1 MNFFK
6 VEKNAALILLAAA
19 LLGLAVANLGG
30 FQVVDAIKSWTPYGM
45 PISLTFEGWIYEF
58 GLPAFF
64 FLVGLEL
71 KRELT
76 SGSLSPI
83 RRVVTPLLA
92 AVLGVCIPA
101 LVYVLVVGINSDVA
115 SGWAIPT
122 ATDVTFALAVFVM
135 FGKALPKAARTFLLA
150 YAVIDDVIA
159 VLIVSVLF
167 TSGLNP
173 LGILYVAIALAAFR
187 LVQRSAMLQSVR
199 GLWLAWHVLIAFG
212 AIYAAVANGIQP
224 TIVGLVL
231 GLLISADRTEKVENA
246 LHPWVAFGVLPI
258 FAFMAAGVTLG
269 SVSSVLASSV
279 FLAVVLRPVGKFAG
293 IMLGALGR
301 RFAGGPG
308 QLSASQTAPL
318 ALLGGVGFTVALL
331 VSKYTFTLDPQS
343 ENAAILATFAATAIS
358 AVIAALLLRGHRSK
372 TANRA

>member
-1 MNFFK
+1 M
-6 VEKNAALILLAAA
+6 
-19 LLGLAVANLGG
+19 
-30 FQVVDAIKSWTPYGM
+30 
-45 PISLTFEGWIYEF
+45 
-58 GLPAFF
+58 
-64 FLVGLEL
+64 
-71 KRELT
+71 
-76 SGSLSPI
+76 
-83 RRVVTPLLA
+83 
-92 AVLGVCIPA
+92 
-101 LVYVLVVGINSDVA
+101 
-115 SGWAIPT
+115 
-122 ATDVTFALAVFVM
+122 
-135 FGKALPKAARTFLLA
+135 
-150 YAVIDDVIA
+150 
-159 VLIVSVLF
+159 
-167 TSGLNP
+167 
-173 LGILYVAIALAAFR
+173 
-187 LVQRSAMLQSVR
+187 
-199 GLWLAWHVLIAFG
+199 
-212 AIYAAVANGIQP
+212 ANGIQP

-293 IMLGALGR
+293 IMLGAALGR